1 MIAQFIVS
9 QKNKPSFATNTIYE
23 TGPKNSYKHKN
34 HMKSHQKKKK
44 IINPLSMR
52 TQPIKAYKDLDFIN
66 SVEARPLRILSE
78 YMEPQIRLDKLNV
91 QNTIVFFGSARILSN
106 EVAKKGLDLLK
117 KTKNS
122 KEKERAKNLLHMSKY
137 YEDAVTLS
145 KMLTEWSDKNFG
157 TTKKRFLI
165 CSGGGPGIMEA
176 ANKGAKLAGG
186 QSVGFNI
193 SLPFEKNSNPYI
205 TPELNFEFHYFFTRK
220 YWFSYLAKALVI
232 FPGGFGTL
240 DELAEV
246 LTLIQTQK
254 IKKKIPILI
263 YGKKFWNE
271 VMNLDAMVKWGTIS
285 AKDLDLIH
293 FSDEPKDAFKFIVE
307 GLKKY
312 YV

>member
-1 MIAQFIVS
+1 M
-9 QKNKPSFATNTIYE
+9 N
-23 TGPKNSYKHKN
+23 
-34 HMKSHQKKKK
+34 SHQKKKK

-78 YMEPQIRLDKLNV
+78 YMEPQIRLEKLNV
-91 QNTIVFFGSARILSN
+91 QNTIVFFGSARILSQ

-117 KTKNS
+117 KAKDS
-122 KEKERAKNLLHMSKY
+122 KEKQRAKNLLHMSKY
-137 YEDAVTLS
+137 YEDAVTLA
-145 KMLTEWSDKNFG
+145 KMLTEWSDKHFG

-176 ANKGAKLAGG
+176 ANRGAKLAGG
-186 QSVGFNI
+186 QSIGFNI

-240 DELAEV
+240 DELAEI

-285 AKDLDLIH
+285 EKDLDLIH
-293 FSDEPKDAFKFIVE
+293 FSDEPKDAFNFIVE

>member
-1 MIAQFIVS
+1 
-9 QKNKPSFATNTIYE
+9 
-23 TGPKNSYKHKN
+23 
-34 HMKSHQKKKK
+34 MKSHQKKKK

-66 SVEARPLRILSE
+66 SVEARPLRILAE
-78 YMEPQIRLDKLNV
+78 YMEPQLRLDKLNV

-106 EVAKKGLDLLK
+106 EVAKKELDLLK
-117 KTKNS
+117 KVKNS
-122 KEKERAKNLLHMSKY
+122 KERERAKNLLHMSKY
-137 YEDAVTLS
+137 YEDAVLLS
-145 KMLTEWSDKNFG
+145 KMLTEWSDQNFG
-157 TTKKRFLI
+157 MTKKRFLV

-186 QSVGFNI
+186 QSIGFNI

-240 DELAEV
+240 DELAEI

-285 AKDLDLIH
+285 EKDLDLIH
-293 FSDEPKDAFKFIVE
+293 YSDSPKDAFNFIVE